1 MQEHFVIVHRS
12 SDPIQT
18 DMLGALLRENGI
30 AARVMGTRHGAA
42 IGVGQ
47 NILQVHIS
55 VPQSQAGAATDFL
68 EAFFEEDGAELI
80 EQYIQH
86 SDFAGDE
93 DDDEARERAAR
104 WGDEDEDED
113 EADAPSRAAPAGS
126 HNATA
131 ALASLLFLGGAHFYT
146 RRPITGAMLAL
157 GQLAAL
163 LLALTTCLP
172 RASAHTPTWLIALS
186 PLLLMDLVGGQLAA
200 RARRRGEVLSRMRQG
215 VLGAVFLAAA
225 GVLLALATAALPGF
239 EDERALSGATPA
251 PCAAL

>member
-86 SDFAGDE
+86 SDFAG
-93 DDDEARERAAR
+93 
-104 WGDEDEDED
+104 DED

-251 PCAAL
+251 PCAAR